1 VDDLARRVAALG
13 PFFEFSLHAQGAAVV
28 RPWHSVDEM
37 LADPAGHVRLV
48 RERLA
53 AASGREAGAVEV
65 RVAASV
71 AHLGLVARLV
81 APVLGAAV
89 LGEEPL
95 SVEPSGIWWQ
105 PELGGAFPLSLSLA
119 AGGAAGAV
127 SLLEGPVLE
136 LSEAFAG
143 LRVSPRI
150 LRGNVASAVNGAVA
164 AIGRS
169 AASQSA
175 ASQSAASRS
184 VQQAREI
191 AVSLYAHPALRG
203 AATYAPDL
211 TAFRRRSCCLI
222 YRAAPPGAG
231 SLCGDCVLRSVPL
244 TWGMTWQPE
253 LDDIRRRR
261 ELAKRMGGPDK
272 IRRQHEAGRLTV
284 RERLAAL
291 LDQGSF
297 QEIGTLAGAAVY
309 DGEGELADFMAAN
322 FVTGTGRLDGRKVVV
337 GADDFTIR
345 GGAADAAIAGK
356 QVYAE
361 QLANQLRLPLVRLV
375 EGTGGGGSVKMLEQ
389 MGYTYVPANPGWD
402 YVVDN
407 LSTVPVV
414 AAGLGPVAGLGA
426 ARLCAAHLSVLVDG
440 VAQLFVAGPPVVRSG
455 TGEQVTKEE
464 LGGSAVHSRNA
475 AVDLVAAS
483 EQEAFALI
491 RRFLSYLPP
500 SVYQRPPVSAC
511 EDPADRQEEMLLSAV
526 PRDRRQPYRIRDIL
540 SAVFDVGSVME
551 VQRYGGSVV
560 TALARLDGHPVG
572 VVAGDPYASG
582 GCLTVE
588 GAEALTRLADLCTT
602 FHLPVVT
609 FTDQPGLLIGTRAEQ
624 RATIRHGVRAI
635 SAVYQ
640 AAGPG
645 AEIIVRRVFG
655 VGGAGMTNRHRLIRR
670 WAWPSADWGSL
681 PVEGGIEAAYRAEL
695 ESAEDPAATLAGI
708 RARLDAVRSPL
719 RTAERFGIEEI
730 IDPRETRPLLCEWVH
745 DAYAA
750 LPGVLGKPS
759 FGTRP

>member
-1 VDDLARRVAALG
+1 
-13 PFFEFSLHAQGAAVV
+13 
-28 RPWHSVDEM
+28 
-37 LADPAGHVRLV
+37 
-48 RERLA
+48 
-53 AASGREAGAVEV
+53 
-65 RVAASV
+65 
-71 AHLGLVARLV
+71 
-81 APVLGAAV
+81 
-89 LGEEPL
+89 
-95 SVEPSGIWWQ
+95 
-105 PELGGAFPLSLSLA
+105 
-119 AGGAAGAV
+119 
-127 SLLEGPVLE
+127 
-136 LSEAFAG
+136 
-143 LRVSPRI
+143 
-150 LRGNVASAVNGAVA
+150 
-164 AIGRS
+164 
-169 AASQSA
+169 
-175 ASQSAASRS
+175 
-184 VQQAREI
+184 
-191 AVSLYAHPALRG
+191 
-203 AATYAPDL
+203 
-211 TAFRRRSCCLI
+211 
-222 YRAAPPGAG
+222 
-231 SLCGDCVLRSVPL
+231 
-244 TWGMTWQPE
+244 MTWQPE
-253 LDDIRRRR
+253 LDDVRRRR
-261 ELAKRMGGPDK
+261 DLAERMGGPDK
-272 IRRQHEAGRLTV
+272 VRRQHEAGRLTV

-291 LDQGSF
+291 LDDGSF
-297 QEIGTLAGAAVY
+297 QEIGALAGTAVY
-309 DGEGELADFMAAN
+309 DGDGELADFTPAN
-322 FVTGTGRLDGRKVVV
+322 FVTGTGRVDGRKIVV
-337 GADDFTIR
+337 GADDFPIR
-345 GGAADAAIAGK
+345 GGAADAAILGK

-475 AVDLVAAS
+475 AVDLIAAS
-483 EQEAFALI
+483 EVEAFEMI

-500 SVYQRPPVSAC
+500 STYQRPPVSDC
-511 EDPADRQEEMLLSAV
+511 EDPAGRQEDMLLSAV

-540 SAVFDVGSVME
+540 RAVFDVGSVME

-560 TALARLDGHPVG
+560 TALAHLDGHPVG
-572 VVAGDPYASG
+572 VVAGDPYAAG

-588 GAEALTRLADLCTT
+588 GAEALTRLADLCST

-640 AAGPG
+640 STGPG

-681 PVEGGIEAAYRAEL
+681 PVEGGTEAAYRAEL
-695 ESAEDPAATLAGI
+695 ERAEDPAATLAAV

-719 RTAERFGIEEI
+719 RTAERFGIEDI
-730 IDPRETRPLLCEWVH
+730 IDPRQTRPLLCDWVH

-750 LPGVLGKPS
+750 LPASPGRPS